1 MRLLKTGERV
11 YIKSLGGIPGEVLG
25 IRAVDVVEEK
35 TIYQVQI
42 TRYFRRADLEAED
55 ELVNDAKPQRG
66 SAEWLEE
73 YDRFIDLGQQYRRNL
88 SNQTLLRQCAESGSK
103 LGILGFTEPE

>member
-11 YIKSLGGIPGEVLG
+11 YIKSFGRIPGEVLG

-55 ELVNDAKPQRG
+55 EPVNDAKPQRG

-88 SNQTLLRQCAESGSK
+88 GNQTLLRQCAESGSK
-103 LGILGFTEPE
+103 LGILGSTEPE